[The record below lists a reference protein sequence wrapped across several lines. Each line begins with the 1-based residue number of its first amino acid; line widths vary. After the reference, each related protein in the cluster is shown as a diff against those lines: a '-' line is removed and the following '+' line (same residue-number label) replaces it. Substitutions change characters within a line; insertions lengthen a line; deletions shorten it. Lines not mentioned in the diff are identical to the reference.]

1 MSQFNTLQ
9 LKNSAAAEQ
18 DFTVGTINTQ
28 TGVATWFGPYGMDS
42 SQEGRP
48 QATFSLQL
56 PSAKSNKARCKLKIS
71 VPVLDSM
78 TNKKLD
84 EDIFTCEFALSKLSS
99 LTNRQNLLAYA
110 QDYLL
115 DSVVEKAVEGFEGV
129 Y

>member
-9 LKNSAAAEQ
+9 LKNAAAAEQ

-28 TGVATWFGPYGMDS
+28 TGVATWYGPYGMDS

-48 QATFSLQL
+48 QATFSLTL
-56 PSAKSNKARCKLKIS
+56 PTAKSSKARCKLKVS
-71 VPVLDSM
+71 VPVLDPM
-78 TNKKLD
+78 TNKRLD

-99 LTNRQNLLAYA
+99 VSNRSNLLAYA
-110 QDYLL
+110 ADFLA
-115 DSVVEKAVEGFEGV
+115 DTVVEKAVEGFEGV